1 MTNPDSY
8 SDEHIILDSS
18 SISIKG
24 IQFRVIL
31 TNYRI
36 SLYNSSTQKQNDI
49 VLSEV
54 QKVKAESGLIG
65 DPTLLLFILSQ
76 SGENKKMIFNFS
88 PDHENER
95 NRWITEI
102 NNLILANSKI
112 PSKVVDVSTVNS
124 DVINQQSDPFFCSR
138 CGNKVTADSAFC
150 NRCGTKT
157 SPPAKPIANYQNTGN
172 GKYAGESAKI
182 STEKITLPQR
192 KTHNIEV
199 KKTHDFAND
208 PYIPPVINA
217 QQKSLG
223 GGPEFNST
231 NVGALCCG
239 LIILLVIVSS
249 VFSSFGSN
257 SSKISSAPQ
266 TSTTNSYDKFTTA
279 TTTTTTR
286 ITSESPDEIITK
298 SFSEFALTIND
309 LPNGWMGNGAPT
321 VTENGY
327 DSSFVNINSGS
338 NAITLTFS
346 TIKYPTVDEAKI
358 AYASKKS
365 QITDIKVNSI
375 NAGNEGF
382 AYQDIVDTYAIF
394 RKGNLIISIS
404 TAHFPSV
411 PASYLTPYAQ
421 LVSNRI

>member
-88 PDHENER
+88 PDRENER

-112 PSKVVDVSTVNS
+112 PSNEVGVSTVNS

-157 SPPAKPIANYQNTGN
+157 SPPAQPIANYQNTGN
-172 GKYAGESAKI
+172 GKYTGESAKI

-192 KTHNIEV
+192 KTQNIEV
-199 KKTHDFAND
+199 KKTHDLAND

-217 QQKSLG
+217 QQKAPG
-223 GGPEFNST
+223 GRLELNLT

-239 LIILLVIVSS
+239 LFILLVIVSS
-249 VFSSFGSN
+249 VISAFAFGLN
-257 SSKISSAPQ
+257 SSKISSEPQ
-266 TSTTNSYDKFTTA
+266 TSITNSDSQFTTTA
-279 TTTTTTR
+279 TTR
-286 ITSESPDEIITK
+286 ITSDSSDKIITK

-309 LPNGWMGNGAPT
+309 LPNGWMANGAPT

-327 DSSFVNINSGS
+327 QSSFMNINTGS
-338 NAITLTFS
+338 NAVTLTFS
-346 TIKYPTVDEAKI
+346 TTKYPTVDEAKTV
-358 AYASKKS
+358 YANQKS
-365 QITDIKVNSI
+365 QVTDVKVNPI

-382 AYQDIVDTYAIF
+382 AYQDIVDTHAIF

-404 TAHFPSV
+404 TTHYPSV
-411 PASYLTPYAQ
+411 PVSYLTPYAQ